1 MNSLTSYKKTTIAVL
16 VSATFASLS
25 PLTAEATDQLHAQ
38 DVVVSASR
46 VEKALLDVNMSVS
59 VIDSDQIRR
68 NAQAKTVADLL
79 ESMVPGLRINNDGAQ
94 GIDRIKIRGEDA
106 FRTVVM
112 VDGIRIS
119 EQKSMSGVPLL
130 ISSSQIERIEVIR
143 GPASVLYGSDAI
155 GGAINII
162 TKKGSN
168 AAFESE
174 VSAGYNS
181 SASGKDLSASISG
194 GVNGWQYRLGASSK
208 DYGNLETPIGEMP
221 NTNFNAK
228 SFDAF
233 LSYAIDKDT
242 TVGVTLSQYDLDFMA
257 GSITYAAEDFYVD
270 VPEWKRTRGGVFAE
284 FKELND
290 HLVRL
295 RIDSSYERNKKYMD
309 NYVHTSPLMP
319 FGISSYADNELKTA
333 SLSVQADWSI
343 NDSNYLIT
351 GYEFSRDS
359 LNADSRT
366 YLKSLKPMLP
376 SRWSK
381 HETYDGS
388 QARHSVFASMESSLK
403 DRLVAN
409 YGVRYTWVSNDMDIQ
424 DALSLKDKSYS
435 SSDGKA
441 VFNLGLS
448 QKLTED
454 LTIRAN
460 WSQGYRSPILQELFI
475 DTSMGGAI
483 TLANSDLKAETSDTY
498 ELGLRYQDQL
508 ISIDTSLFYS
518 QADDYIATIQK
529 GAYYQ
534 YENMAVAKTLGL
546 ELDTRLQL
554 GQFQPYAV
562 VTLLK
567 REYEENGVSSTK
579 TGTPRLT
586 ARYGLRYDASSYG
599 VQWGVDAY
607 AVSQT
612 ATENWNFDK
621 NTLEARYG
629 GTTTLNLAASASFG
643 PKNAYSLDFG
653 FYNITDR
660 LYQNNAAIYEA
671 GRHFAVKMNAQF

>member
-1 MNSLTSYKKTTIAVL
+1 MNSLNFYKKTKVATL
-16 VSATFASLS
+16 VSATFTTLF
-25 PLTAEATDQLHAQ
+25 PLMATAAEQLYAQ
-38 DVVVSASR
+38 DVVVSAAR
-46 VEKALLDVNMSVS
+46 VEKTLADVNMSVS
-59 VIDSDQIRR
+59 VIDSKEIQR

-155 GGAINII
+155 GGVINII
-162 TKKGSN
+162 TKKDSN
-168 AAFESE
+168 AAFEAE

-181 SASGKDLSASISG
+181 SASGKDLSASIAG
-194 GVNGWQYRLGASSK
+194 GINGWQYRLSVSSQ

-233 LSYAIDKDT
+233 LSYAIDSNKT
-242 TVGVTLSQYDLDFMA
+242 IGTSLSHYDLDFMA

-270 VPEWKRTRGGVFAE
+270 VPQWERTRGAVFAE
-284 FKELND
+284 FKDLND
-290 HLVRL
+290 TLARL
-295 RIDSSYERNKKYMD
+295 RIDSSYEQNTKYMD

-319 FGISSYADNELKTA
+319 YGITSYADNELKTA
-333 SLSVQADWSI
+333 SVSVQADWVI

-351 GYEFSRDS
+351 GYEFSHDS
-359 LNADSRT
+359 LDADSST
-366 YLKSLKPMLP
+366 FLKSMWPVLP

-381 HETYDGS
+381 KENYEGS
-388 QARHSVFASMESSLK
+388 QARHSVFASMESALM

-409 YGVRYTWVSNDMDIQ
+409 YGVRYTWVSNEMDIH
-424 DALSLKDKSYS
+424 DDLALSDKSFS
-435 SSDGKA
+435 SHDGKA

-448 QKLTED
+448 HKLTQD
-454 LTIRAN
+454 LTVRAN

-483 TLANSDLKAETSDTY
+483 TLANPDLKAETSDTY
-498 ELGLRYQDQL
+498 ELGLRYQNQRV
-508 ISIDTSLFYS
+508 SIDTSLFYS

-567 REYEENGVSSTK
+567 RKYEENGVSSTK

-586 ARYGLRYDASSYG
+586 ARYGLRYDGSSYG

-612 ATENWNFDK
+612 ATESWNFDK

-643 PKNAYSLDFG
+643 PKNAYNLDFG
-653 FYNITDR
+653 LYNITDR

-671 GRHFAVKMNAQF
+671 GRHFAVKMNVQF